1 MLILIYEI
9 SSDENSIDSTLNIIL
24 FLSDKG
30 YYEENSAELIVLLD
44 SNFLILFIERTEQSI
59 KIIKM
64 EHTGKKHTFK
74 FNKKFK

>member
-1 MLILIYEI
+1 LLILIYEI
-9 SSDENSIDSTLNIIL
+9 SRDENSIDSILNIIL

-44 SNFLILFIERTEQSI
+44 SNFLVSFIERTEQDI

-64 EHTGKKHTFK
+64 EHNGK
-74 FNKKFK
+74 NIYLS